1 MNKVAEIDLGNLTY
15 NYHQFKSFSKREV
28 FPVLKANAY
37 GHGDIEVAKTLEKAG
52 AKLVCVAS
60 IDEALHLVN
69 HIKMDI
75 LIFGYT
81 DIEDIKAHHHS
92 QFIYTMG
99 SFEWFNQAETL
110 DFKIR
115 VHLKVNTGMN
125 RFGFK
130 EIESMQHVL
139 VTKHCVEGIYTHFS
153 SSDESIDITKKQI
166 IRFEKILGEL
176 NFSFKYIHASNT
188 DGIDKSDVD
197 FLNAV
202 RVGIGLYGYCE
213 CVLKLKPVL
222 SLYTVVKH
230 VDTITKGEAVGYNQ
244 VDVLDYDTYFAMLPI
259 GYADGFDVRN
269 YGLDVYINNKPYR
282 ILGKICM
289 DQMMIEVDETI
300 NIGDR
305 VELIGPNRS
314 LESISKHMGVI
325 KYVVLTALGSR
336 IKRIYK

>member
-1 MNKVAEIDLGNLTY
+1 MNKFAEIDLGNLTY
-15 NYHQFKSFSKREV
+15 NYHQVRTFSKREV

-60 IDEALHLVN
+60 IDEALHLVDY
-69 HIKMDI
+69 IKMDI

-81 DIEDIKAHHHS
+81 DIADIKADHHD

-99 SFEWFNQAETL
+99 SLEWFNQAETL

-115 VHLKVNTGMN
+115 VHLKINTGMN

-130 EIESMQHVL
+130 ELALIQHVL
-139 VTKHCVEGIYTHFS
+139 STKHFVEGIYTHFS
-153 SSDESIDITKKQI
+153 SSDESIDITKAQVNQ
-166 IRFEKILGEL
+166 FEKILNEL

-188 DGIDKSDVD
+188 DGIDKSDVE

-202 RVGIGLYGYCE
+202 RVGIGLYGYCACDLE
-213 CVLKLKPVL
+213 LKPVL

-230 VDTITKGEAVGYNQ
+230 IDVITKGEAVGYNQ
-244 VDVLDYDTYFAMLPI
+244 ADVLDYDSYFAMLPI

-269 YGLDVYINNKPYR
+269 YGLDVYIKHKPYR

-289 DQMMIEVDETI
+289 DQMMIEVDDTI

-314 LESISKHMGVI
+314 LDSISNHMGVI
-325 KYVVLTALGSR
+325 KYVILTALGPR
-336 IKRIYK
+336 IQRIYK